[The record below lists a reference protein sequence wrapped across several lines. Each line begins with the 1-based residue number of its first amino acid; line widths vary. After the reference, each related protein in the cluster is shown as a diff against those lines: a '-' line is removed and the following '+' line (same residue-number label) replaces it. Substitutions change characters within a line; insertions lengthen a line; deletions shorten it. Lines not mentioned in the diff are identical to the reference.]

1 MIGWPDKALPE
12 PLVAHWPQ
20 GKAAGKVP
28 STLTSQNLPK
38 FLPTLIFPEGEKG
51 SEQQET
57 PRAPSPAL
65 LNQSLS
71 QPPRMARQ
79 AKSIEKSNEKPSGAT
94 KPAPLQILPLTSLPF
109 SAPLKIYL
117 VGLDSLVA
125 FD

>member
-1 MIGWPDKALPE
+1 
-12 PLVAHWPQ
+12 
-20 GKAAGKVP
+20 
-28 STLTSQNLPK
+28 
-38 FLPTLIFPEGEKG
+38 
-51 SEQQET
+51 
-57 PRAPSPAL
+57 
-65 LNQSLS
+65 
-71 QPPRMARQ
+71 MARQ